1 MNYKASRDIPIAAR
15 DLRVVSPTK
24 IIEWIREHRTQ
35 KDLNRIKQQ
44 ACVTPQSISRWLKR
58 HPNAAK
64 ELEQEQV
71 NRELSRVAISES
83 MFENGAFK
91 EIPCVKDWIRDL
103 TNKGAKPDV
112 INGWI
117 NGLKRVCKGNIR
129 TGVDI
134 EDWGMKHPEKLTLED
149 AKNFIF
155 EVKKSGYRSR
165 EWRLILRNF
174 LTSKG
179 MVIRQSDISGQL
191 EEDAGKYSDLYVS
204 KEKIH
209 AIFAYLKRLN
219 QTAFL
224 SSKFGYKTASRL
236 TATLEADAKYM
247 NMDEHTIVVFEKSV
261 KGKAKKKV
269 VKQIPD
275 DLWQELP
282 KNGKLFSIEA
292 SELNKLLRAAYEEVI
307 PDIEPRIPMP
317 FHFWRHMFAQHMLRA
332 SNWNYAL
339 VASLGHWS
347 LETLRRYYGQMPAE
361 VIRQFGLK
369 TLPELDLKE

>member
-149 AKNFIF
+149 AKNFFF
-155 EVKKSGYRSR
+155 EVKKSGY
-165 EWRLILRNF
+165 
-174 LTSKG
+174 
-179 MVIRQSDISGQL
+179 
-191 EEDAGKYSDLYVS
+191 
-204 KEKIH
+204 
-209 AIFAYLKRLN
+209 
-219 QTAFL
+219 
-224 SSKFGYKTASRL
+224 
-236 TATLEADAKYM
+236 
-247 NMDEHTIVVFEKSV
+247 
-261 KGKAKKKV
+261 
-269 VKQIPD
+269 
-275 DLWQELP
+275 
-282 KNGKLFSIEA
+282 
-292 SELNKLLRAAYEEVI
+292 
-307 PDIEPRIPMP
+307 
-317 FHFWRHMFAQHMLRA
+317 
-332 SNWNYAL
+332 
-339 VASLGHWS
+339 
-347 LETLRRYYGQMPAE
+347 
-361 VIRQFGLK
+361 
-369 TLPELDLKE
+369 